1 MGEKRISNLFYQSLE
16 DKFCSKL
23 QKLDK
28 FRSWYVFK
36 NVAWSLVVY
45 ISVMIAFASAFHCFL
60 CFNDVFEGP
69 ATSLLKVLTMVLGEF
84 DFEDNFVYVKVKENH
99 GSNLSVQVLLI
110 FFIIYGSLII
120 MNLVTAW
127 IVINQHEIRQT
138 NVILAKQ
145 RIQELSGMTVL
156 APCNQKDNEDIPSKL
171 CTTPVEDSSISF
183 LKHILN
189 KLNKF
194 LDDDCSPSWAINEH
208 TVTHDGLSY
217 CCKAL
222 PKNTFLP
229 SHTETCIDG
238 LTTEMFKDKKEKQ
251 TQLIYVVKE
260 SKRKTERR
268 LQKLIIKRGIL
279 SLLFKVKF
287 ILL

>member
-1 MGEKRISNLFYQSLE
+1 
-16 DKFCSKL
+16 
-23 QKLDK
+23 
-28 FRSWYVFK
+28 
-36 NVAWSLVVY
+36 
-45 ISVMIAFASAFHCFL
+45 MIAFASAFHCFL

-69 ATSLLKVLTMVLGEF
+69 ATSLLKVLTMILGEF
-84 DFEDNFVYVKVKENH
+84 DFEDNFVYLNVKEKH
-99 GSNLSVQVLLI
+99 GSNISVQFLLI
-110 FFIIYGSLII
+110 LFIIYGSLII

-156 APCNQKDNEDIPSKL
+156 APCNQKNNEDIPSKL
-171 CTTPVEDSSISF
+171 CTTPIDDSSISCM
-183 LKHILN
+183 KHILN

-208 TVTHDGLSY
+208 TVTHDGMSY

-229 SHTETCIDG
+229 SQTETCIEG
-238 LTTEMFKDKKEKQ
+238 LTTEMFKDKKAKQ
-251 TQLIYVVKE
+251 THLIDFVKK
-260 SKRKTERR
+260 SKKETERR
-268 LQKLIIKRGIL
+268 LQKLIKNKGKCHYC
-279 SLLFKVKF
+279 SK
-287 ILL
+287 